1 MSYRDGAT
9 TSIPQSFPQL
19 SLKYQ
24 RAVVL
29 KSEGRTHVAI
39 AETRRWSWGPCSPN
53 TVNQWFCGWWRER
66 AVADYNEQL
75 AHASVRAAQPAL
87 QMAALP
93 AVVTLVQL
101 LKMMIQAFG
110 YAQPWLYWIGTLSR
124 TVSGEPGQVTQLPP
138 ELAESMDAVTG
149 NWLVPKEEISS
160 KLSQEGWRT

>member
-1 MSYRDGAT
+1 ME
-9 TSIPQSFPQL
+9 PQHQSASFPQL

-39 AETRRWSWGPCSPN
+39 AETLTLELGASCSPN
-53 TVNQWFCGWWRER
+53 TVNQWFAAGGMLER
-66 AVADYNEQL
+66 AVAEYNEQL
-75 AHASVRAAQPAL
+75 AHASVRAAQLAL

-101 LKMMIQAFG
+101 LEDDDPGVRLRAALAI
-110 YAQPWLYWIGTLSR
+110 LDRTLSR
-124 TVSGEPGQVTQLPP
+124 TVSSEPGRVTQLPP

-149 NWLVPKEEISS
+149 ELVSA
-160 KLSQEGWRT
+160 